1 MSLTIEVAE
10 THPPQNGKKLAKI
23 KTKTGQEFG
32 IWPDKLA
39 TLRVGQRY
47 EVEVEESEFKGRTY
61 RKITAAKP
69 ANGASMTAAASAP
82 AAAAANEAEM
92 QFVRELLAA
101 SVRSG
106 GVTFAA
112 ADLRSAIAMLRA
124 LWRDVT
130 REGR

>member
-1 MSLTIEVAE
+1 MLIEIVE
-10 THPPQNGKKLAKI
+10 THPPQNGKKLAKV
-23 KTKTGQEFG
+23 KTKSGDEFG

-47 EVEVEESEFKGRTY
+47 EIEVEESEFKGRTY
-61 RKITAAKP
+61 RKITKAKP
-69 ANGASMTAAASAP
+69 ANGGSTM
-82 AAAAANEAEM
+82 AAAAATNEAEA

-101 SVRSG
+101 GVHSRA
-106 GVTFAA
+106 VTFAA
-112 ADLRSAIAMLRA
+112 ADRRSAIAMLRA